1 MFACA
6 SCKLKHTDGPVCSAC
21 RLQYDFGCA
30 GISENGYR
38 KLGERKNV
46 WRCPTCKSGSS
57 PSLTSTSPMPTQL
70 DRIQEQLNQIA
81 FQLVPLKTLIEDVKI
96 IKTEVSD
103 LKVSVEMAHDTMENL
118 TKTVADLD
126 ARVSHV
132 ERIADLVPALQ
143 DEIIKLNQDI
153 EDRDQWA
160 RANNVEIR
168 GIPLKKNENL
178 YEFAQRIGELCDYP
192 VRRED
197 INYIARIPTRI
208 AGAEKSIVIAFNNR
222 YIKENLV
229 ASARKCKQL
238 TLSNLGF
245 AASGPVYVNDHLTLK
260 NKTLLN
266 KARTLAREKDFRYI
280 WVKHSKIMA
289 RKSDTS
295 PIFLIKNEKDLTKI
309 I

>member
-1 MFACA
+1 
-6 SCKLKHTDGPVCSAC
+6 
-21 RLQYDFGCA
+21 
-30 GISENGYR
+30 
-38 KLGERKNV
+38 
-46 WRCPTCKSGSS
+46 
-57 PSLTSTSPMPTQL
+57 MPTQL

-103 LKVSVEMAHDTMENL
+103 LKASIEMAHDTMENL